1 MKEFHFCSPL
11 SKKAIYLEMK
21 NSNVFVGD
29 VTEDSFSV
37 MVRHSFYGNNVLNP
51 QINAVV
57 GDKSNTTQVDI
68 KVGLHRNDKI
78 GFCIMALLH
87 SGLICY
93 FIIRAVLESSVEP
106 IFPIFAVLIFD
117 IIATLH
123 FSLTFNSNVRKAINK
138 LKKVLGLK

>member
-21 NSNVFVGD
+21 NSDVFVGD
-29 VTEDSFSV
+29 VTEESFSV
-37 MVRHSFYGNNVLNP
+37 MVRSFYGNNVLNP
-51 QINAVV
+51 KINAVV
-57 GDKSNTTQVDI
+57 GEKSNTTQVDI

-106 IFPIFAVLIFD
+106 IFPIFALLIFD
-117 IIATLH
+117 IIFILH

>member
-21 NSNVFVGD
+21 NSDVFVGD

-37 MVRHSFYGNNVLNP
+37 MVRSFYGNNVLNP

-78 GFCIMALLH
+78 GFGIIALLH